1 MIRFFKKIFN
11 EKLVQ
16 DIINNFD
23 PYHINEL
30 TRIELNKKENKNATM
45 GKD

>member
-1 MIRFFKKIFN
+1 MIRFFKKVFN
-11 EKLVQ
+11 GKLVQ
-16 DIINNFD
+16 EIINNFD

-30 TRIELNKKENKNATM
+30 TRIELNKKENKNGTM